1 MLGHHRGLVHLPR
14 AHRQIQAVLDQM
26 DEAIAQQHL
35 DGDPRMVEMKFGQL
49 AGQMAAESVGRANP
63 HMPGIAAFAAVKI
76 GLHRLE
82 LAHDAAGMAE
92 KATPSSVR
100 ARPLVERRSS
110 TTWKWASSML
120 ILRPTMT

>member
-14 AHRQIQAVLDQM
+14 AHRKVQPVLDQM

-35 DGDPRMVEMKFGQL
+35 DGDARMVEMEFRQL

-92 KATPSSVR
+92 EGNAILGQGKA
-100 ARPLVERRSS
+100 LVERRSS